1 MQKKN
6 KRYSMGWLLTGVL
19 LLLLIAVSG
28 CQTSSKETTNA
39 TPDDTTLQQSQGE
52 TESPDSTADHEAKD
66 DQNTSASREDLPY
79 IAPLT
84 GLPSDMPTDRRIVMV
99 MIENSDAARPQS
111 GLDQADIVY
120 EVLVEGGITRFAAFY
135 QSKAPPTIGPVRS
148 IRPYFID
155 LAEGY
160 DAIMAHAGGSPE
172 ALKIIAQGGLPSL
185 NAVNDGAADPYFWR
199 SNLRKAPHNLYTD
212 LDHLFALI
220 EKKKFRTQ
228 SVPPTFH
235 FIDGTPPVGGDEAQT
250 IDIPYHS
257 SYKVVYTYDQEHKR
271 YDRYIG
277 KKPHTDLTTGE
288 TLHAT
293 NIVVLFAKHRSL
305 DKEGRLAVNF
315 TSGGKGYV
323 FMQGKVYPV
332 HWENVRGLLRVF
344 YENGAEVAYTP
355 GTTWV
360 EVVPDV
366 GVSVKY
372 E

>member
-1 MQKKN
+1 VQKKN
-6 KRYSMGWLLTGVL
+6 KHEFFGLMLIGVL
-19 LLLLIAVSG
+19 VMLLIVTSG
-28 CQTSSKETTNA
+28 CQKSSTETMHS
-39 TPDDTTLQQSQGE
+39 TPDDTTNQQSEENTQP
-52 TESPDSTADHEAKD
+52 SPSTTSEDQNSPSSTAD
-66 DQNTSASREDLPY
+66 RPY

-84 GLPSDMPTDRRIVMV
+84 GLPSDMPSDRRIVMV

-111 GLDQADIVY
+111 GLDQADVVY

-135 QSKAPPTIGPVRS
+135 QSKVPQTIGPVRS

-155 LAEGY
+155 LAQGY

-212 LDHLFALI
+212 LDHLFALA